1 MNIGEEASLYL
12 LLFFIQDGNYRS
24 FGNLSRNDDS
34 CFFFFEESRN
44 KVFLQ
49 LLTIVKHS
57 EKMNHIFTFIEYIW
71 MKYGIFGVEIRDE
84 QGNGNF
90 SNYS

>member
-1 MNIGEEASLYL
+1 
-12 LLFFIQDGNYRS
+12 
-24 FGNLSRNDDS
+24 
-34 CFFFFEESRN
+34 
-44 KVFLQ
+44 
-49 LLTIVKHS
+49 
-57 EKMNHIFTFIEYIW
+57 MNHIFTFIEYIW

>member
-1 MNIGEEASLYL
+1 MAIIVRLEICHETM
-12 LLFFIQDGNYRS
+12 IHV
-24 FGNLSRNDDS
+24 
-34 CFFFFEESRN
+34 FFFEESRN

-49 LLTIVKHS
+49 LLTIVKHN

>member
-24 FGNLSRNDDS
+24 FENLSRNDDA
-34 CFFFFEESRN
+34 FFYFEESRN

-49 LLTIVKHS
+49 LLTMVNKYS
-57 EKMNHIFTFIEYIW
+57 DEKMYHIFFCIEYIW
-71 MKYGIFGVEIRDE
+71 MK
-84 QGNGNF
+84 
-90 SNYS
+90 